1 MKIFVD
7 ADSCPPRVREIVIKA
22 CNSKKVPAVFIANR
36 DIPGVKTPFSTMI
49 VVPPDPEAV
58 DTYIVEHVSSEDM
71 VITRD
76 IPLAHDLVTEGVT
89 VLNDRGTVF
98 DFNSIR
104 ERLSLRDI
112 SKSLRES
119 GIYIEE
125 SDRFGKRDIKA
136 FADSFDREL
145 HRKIK

>member
-1 MKIFVD
+1 
-7 ADSCPPRVREIVIKA
+7 
-22 CNSKKVPAVFIANR
+22 
-36 DIPGVKTPFSTMI
+36 MI
-49 VVPPDPEAV
+49 IVPPAPEAV
-58 DTYIVEHVSSEDM
+58 DTYIVEHASPEDM

-76 IPLAHDLVTEGVT
+76 IPLAYKLVAGGVT

-98 DFNSIR
+98 DRNSIR